1 METLVIKTKSKSDT
15 KALKAFASALMLEV
29 YSAKEAQDIALA
41 NYLKECKKTGLVGL
55 EKTKVFF
62 NNLGK

>member
-1 METLVIKTKSKSDT
+1 METLVIKTKSESDT
-15 KALKAFASALMLEV
+15 KAFASALMLEV